1 MSTNTHAR
9 TLAALALRVALL
21 AALAAA
27 GWSIYRRLPRGP
39 APGQA
44 GRSAETRLHLVLRR
58 PGGDAAPADGT
69 DFQLYPV
76 DVYAVQR
83 AARREFLSE
92 PRRGARLEDFV
103 RLRMRGHS
111 PVEGRLDARGRAT
124 VVVPSGKWWVHLT
137 LPGATELTWRLPVNV
152 AGREQTVEL
161 TEENVYARAKRF

>member
-1 MSTNTHAR
+1 MGTHTTHTRQLVAY
-9 TLAALALRVALL
+9 ALRVALVG
-21 AALAAA
+21 ALSAA
-27 GWSIYRRLPRGP
+27 GWSIYRRLPHGD
-39 APGQA
+39 A
-44 GRSAETRLHLVLRR
+44 GRADQAETRLRLVLR
-58 PGGDAAPADGT
+58 APSPPDGT

-111 PVEGRLDARGRAT
+111 PVEGQLDERGQAT

-137 LPGATELTWRLPVNV
+137 LPGATELSWRLPVNV

-161 TEENVYARAKRF
+161 TEENAYVRAKRF

>member
-1 MSTNTHAR
+1 MGTKRHTR
-9 TLAALALRVALL
+9 TLVAFALRVALVGS
-21 AALAAA
+21 LAAA
-27 GWSIYRRLPRGP
+27 GWSIYRRLPHGDSTGR
-39 APGQA
+39 A
-44 GRSAETRLHLVLRR
+44 GRHAETRLRLVLRT
-58 PGGDAAPADGT
+58 PAGETAPPAGT

-111 PVEGRLDARGRAT
+111 PVEGQLDERGQAA

-137 LPGATELTWRLPVNV
+137 LPGATELSWRLPVNV

-161 TEENVYARAKRF
+161 TEENAYVRAKRF